1 MSESDSTAN
10 ESVAEPNAV
19 DQSAVALDNPA
30 REPAEELVPE
40 VPEIPEAVTS
50 PSRSLANA
58 VPASSSSTVAS
69 ASSRRVAVYLAP
81 DKTPE
86 PVNDYDESIYEMT
99 TVRAKAYQSLLTT
112 KSRKLTEGGPML
124 TKELRQK
131 QEVEKRAKVG
141 KIVQQCEV
149 RIRFPDQTQLLSTF
163 NTTETIGDVMTFVRF
178 SLVDPMIPFY
188 FFITPPRRVL
198 ADPSKTLVDDLGF
211 GSREILYFAWDMA
224 KLKAQLGEGYE
235 PPKQPLR
242 PEVLNEALDVSKM
255 PTFESEQKEHEDE
268 DTKKVKSKTLGGT
281 GEAGRTLGG
290 GPVSSGSKLTK
301 PPAWMKLGRK

>member
-1 MSESDSTAN
+1 MSEPDSTAN
-10 ESVAEPNAV
+10 ESVAEPNDLA
-19 DQSAVALDNPA
+19 QSPLASDNPA
-30 REPAEELVPE
+30 REPAEELVPG
-40 VPEIPEAVTS
+40 AVTS
-50 PSRSLANA
+50 PSGRLANA
-58 VPASSSSTVAS
+58 VPLSSSSTA
-69 ASSRRVAVYLAP
+69 AAAGSRSVAVYLAP
-81 DKTPE
+81 DMTPE

-131 QEVEKRAKVG
+131 QEAEKRAKVG
-141 KIVQQCEV
+141 KCEV

-163 NTTETIGDVMTFVRF
+163 NATETIGDVMTFVRF

-211 GSREILYFAWDMA
+211 GAREILYFAWDMA
-224 KLKAQLGEGYE
+224 KLYAQLGEGYE

-242 PEVLNEALDVSKM
+242 PEVLKGALDVSKM
-255 PTFESEQKEHEDE
+255 PTFESEQKEHDDG

>member
-10 ESVAEPNAV
+10 ASVAEPNVVA
-19 DQSAVALDNPA
+19 QSAVAADNPA

-40 VPEIPEAVTS
+40 VPEAVTS
-50 PSRSLANA
+50 PSRSLANV
-58 VPASSSSTVAS
+58 VPASSSSTAAS
-69 ASSRRVAVYLAP
+69 AGSRSVAVYLPP

-131 QEVEKRAKVG
+131 QETEKRAKVG
-141 KIVQQCEV
+141 KCEV

-235 PPKQPLR
+235 PPRQPLR
-242 PEVLNEALDVSKM
+242 PEVLKEALDVSKM

>member
-1 MSESDSTAN
+1 MSESDFTAN
-10 ESVAEPNAV
+10 EMAEPNA
-19 DQSAVALDNPA
+19 DAQSPLASDNRA
-30 REPAEELVPE
+30 RESTKESV
-40 VPEIPEAVTS
+40 PEAVAS
-50 PSRSLANA
+50 PSSSLANA
-58 VPASSSSTVAS
+58 VPVSSSSTAG
-69 ASSRRVAVYLAP
+69 AAGSRSVAVYLAP

-86 PVNDYDESIYEMT
+86 PANDYDESIYEMT

-112 KSRKLTEGGPML
+112 KSRKLTEGGPMI

-131 QEVEKRAKVG
+131 QEAEKRAKVG
-141 KIVQQCEV
+141 KCEV

-163 NTTETIGDVMTFVRF
+163 NATETIGDVMTFVRF

-242 PEVLNEALDVSKM
+242 PEVLKEALDVSKM
-255 PTFESEQKEHEDE
+255 PTFESEQEEHEDE

>member
-1 MSESDSTAN
+1 MSEFDSTAN
-10 ESVAEPNAV
+10 ESVAEPIA
-19 DQSAVALDNPA
+19 DAQSQLVSHNQA
-30 REPAEELVPE
+30 REPAEELVPD
-40 VPEIPEAVTS
+40 AVAS
-50 PSRSLANA
+50 PSRTLANA
-58 VPASSSSTVAS
+58 ALVSSSSTAG
-69 ASSRRVAVYLAP
+69 AAGSRSVAVYLAP

-86 PVNDYDESIYEMT
+86 PINDYDESIYEMT

-131 QEVEKRAKVG
+131 QEAEKRAKVG
-141 KIVQQCEV
+141 KCEV

-198 ADPSKTLVDDLGF
+198 ADPSKILVDDLGF

-224 KLKAQLGEGYE
+224 KLTAQLGEGYE

-242 PEVLNEALDVSKM
+242 PEVLKEALDVSKM
-255 PTFESEQKEHEDE
+255 STFESEQKEHDDE

>member
-10 ESVAEPNAV
+10 KSVAEPNVVA
-19 DQSAVALDNPA
+19 QSAVASDNPA

-40 VPEIPEAVTS
+40 VPEAVTS
-50 PSRSLANA
+50 PSRSLANV
-58 VPASSSSTVAS
+58 VPASSSSTAAS
-69 ASSRRVAVYLAP
+69 AGSRSVAVYLPP

-112 KSRKLTEGGPML
+112 KSRRLTEGGPML

-131 QEVEKRAKVG
+131 QEAEKRAKVG
-141 KIVQQCEV
+141 KCEV

-235 PPKQPLR
+235 PPRQPLR
-242 PEVLNEALDVSKM
+242 PEILKEALDVSKM